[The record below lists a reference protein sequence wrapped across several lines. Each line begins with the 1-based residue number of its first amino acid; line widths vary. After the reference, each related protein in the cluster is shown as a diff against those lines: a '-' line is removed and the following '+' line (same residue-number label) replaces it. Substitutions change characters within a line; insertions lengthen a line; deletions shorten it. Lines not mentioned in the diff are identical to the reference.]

1 MVFEKM
7 RGGPLL
13 NHIQRRVCFTE
24 REASLV
30 TRDIAAA
37 LKYLHDRGIAHRDVK
52 PENILCTD
60 PNRVSPVKLCDLD
73 LASKPS
79 SLLKKGFGGKYSN
92 SYYDD
97 SDDNEEE
104 ENLCIMP
111 INTLKAPYHA
121 SSMPRNLPI
130 VHSEPDLASPVGSA
144 EFMAPEVVDAFVGES
159 LKYDKRCDMWS
170 LGVIVYIMLCGYPP
184 FYGECERD
192 NCGWNQGIFF

>member
-1 MVFEKM
+1 MF
-7 RGGPLL
+7 GGPLL

-79 SLLKKGFGGKYSN
+79 SLLEQNFGNYSN
-92 SYYDD
+92 TYGDDD
-97 SDDNEEE
+97 SDEEE
-104 ENLCIMP
+104 ENLSVVPVIESKSYH
-111 INTLKAPYHA
+111 TL
-121 SSMPRNLPI
+121 SMPRNLSI
-130 VHSEPDLASPVGSA
+130 VYSEPDLASPVGSA

-170 LGVIVYIMLCGYPP
+170 LGVILYIMLCGYPP
-184 FYGECERD
+184 FYGECDRD
-192 NCGWNQGIFF
+192 DCGWNQGNFFVKLKF